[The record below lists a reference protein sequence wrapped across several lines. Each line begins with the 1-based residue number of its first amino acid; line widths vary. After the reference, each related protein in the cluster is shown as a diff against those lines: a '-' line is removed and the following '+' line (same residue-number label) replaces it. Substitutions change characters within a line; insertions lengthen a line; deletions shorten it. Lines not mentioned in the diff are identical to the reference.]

1 MQIKFRHD
9 VVKDI
14 EKTIVD
20 KEKELKKE
28 KISYEMSFK
37 KMKDELDI
45 FKEKP
50 RRIEKRII
58 AMYIKA
64 TSKLNTAEGTLTTR
78 RKMLE
83 ELI

>member
-1 MQIKFRHD
+1 
-9 VVKDI
+9 
-14 EKTIVD
+14 
-20 KEKELKKE
+20 
-28 KISYEMSFK
+28 MSFK